1 MKQLLL
7 CLSFLPFITFSQI
20 KVDDIGDGWK
30 QKVEQ
35 AIEVIKK
42 YDTEKYTL
50 LIENCN
56 HISFSLSPFATTENG
71 NIILVPQ
78 KEAIVGNINDIAA
91 ILIHESLHLY
101 ILKNKLIMPESY
113 EEVVCYTY
121 ELEFLYRIPNIEPW
135 LINHA
140 TKQIEFYSKR

>member
-7 CLSFLPFITFSQI
+7 CLSLLPFISFTQI
-20 KVDDIGDGWK
+20 KVDDIGDEWK

-35 AIEVIKK
+35 AIEVIKQ

-78 KEAIVGNINDIAA
+78 KEAMVGNINDIAA

-101 ILKNKLIMPESY
+101 ILKNKLIMPEDY

>member
-7 CLSFLPFITFSQI
+7 CLSFLPFISFTQI

-35 AIEVIKK
+35 AIEVIKQ

-50 LIENCN
+50 LIENCS

-71 NIILVPQ
+71 DIILVPQ
-78 KEAIVGNINDIAA
+78 KEAIAGNVNDIAA

-101 ILKNKLIMPESY
+101 ILKNKLIMPENY

-121 ELEFLYRIPNIEPW
+121 ELEFLYRIPKVEPW

>member
-1 MKQLLL
+1 MKPLLL
-7 CLSFLPFITFSQI
+7 CLSFLPFISFTQI

-30 QKVEQ
+30 QKIEQ
-35 AIEVIKK
+35 AIEVIKQ

-56 HISFSLSPFATTENG
+56 HISFLLSPFATTENG

-78 KEAIVGNINDIAA
+78 KEAIAGNINDIAA

-101 ILKNKLIMPESY
+101 ILKNKLIMPEDY

-121 ELEFLYRIPNIEPW
+121 ELEFLYRIPKVEPW